1 MKNQSKNTNLAIPQ
15 YEDLAANFSN
25 ALQVVD
31 DIVLKDYINQLH
43 NLEIVPLNI
52 DDMDFFDSVR
62 ILKITNMVYAKDENI
77 TDKFTSV
84 FNALSSLNCT
94 VFIIMDSN
102 GIKTDFYMGIKS
114 TDEK

>member
-52 DDMDFFDSVR
+52 DDMDF
-62 ILKITNMVYAKDENI
+62 LT
-77 TDKFTSV
+77 
-84 FNALSSLNCT
+84 ALE
-94 VFIIMDSN
+94 
-102 GIKTDFYMGIKS
+102 Y
-114 TDEK
+114 